1 MVFLTILNLTFY
13 SFRLGAERFMGSS
26 VELQELIMMDGS
38 KMLTDANVDV
48 RQHGK
53 HMWTELIQHA
63 KTEQMLKQYVKDPE
77 LRNIQKILD
86 GLR

>member
-1 MVFLTILNLTFY
+1 ML
-13 SFRLGAERFMGSS
+13 
-26 VELQELIMMDGS
+26 DGS

-53 HMWTELIQHA
+53 HLWTELIQHA
-63 KTEQMLKQYVKDPE
+63 KTEQMLKQYIKDPE

>member
-1 MVFLTILNLTFY
+1 ML
-13 SFRLGAERFMGSS
+13 
-26 VELQELIMMDGS
+26 DGS

-53 HMWTELIQHA
+53 HLWTELIQHA
-63 KTEQMLKQYVKDPE
+63 KTEQMLKQYIKDPE

-86 GLR
+86 GLRQGMLYFLVYDFPVFLVQEQILVIYICNTLY